1 MLSINTN
8 LSSLTAQKSL
18 NNSTQLLNKAIE
30 QMTTGY
36 KINHASDNSA
46 NFSISTNMEIKLSS
60 YQVAEDNVAMGL
72 DLIATASDTLDLV
85 SNHLTRIR
93 DLYEQAL
100 NGTYGEDSLKAIQ
113 SEMVARGDEIKRIL
127 SNAEYNGIELFMF
140 WGDSI
145 GSKFKPP
152 ITLQVGIDSSDNS
165 TISFKTELDPEVIP
179 YLNRVIYSIGS
190 IVPSGQ
196 TGQSILNPD
205 NNNPS
210 INVLPIVL
218 EQIDT
223 VLNGLSSKQTELGS
237 VQNRLESALDEIST
251 HYENLTSSRSTLKD
265 ADIAKVSSEYIRQ
278 QILQQ
283 ASATLLSTANQT
295 PSIALQLI

>member
-113 SEMVARGDEIKRIL
+113 SEMIARGDEIYRIL
-127 SNAEYNGIELFMF
+127 RSSEYNGIGLFSYF
-140 WGDSI
+140 TDGLV
-145 GSKFKPP
+145 GLLKPP

-165 TISFKTELDPEVIP
+165 TISFKTELDSGCVAC
-179 YLNRVIYSIGS
+179 LNRVIYSLK
-190 IVPSGQ
+190 IVDDSQ
-196 TGQSILNPD
+196 TGPSMLDPD
-205 NNNPS
+205 NNLS
-210 INVLPIVL
+210 IHVDPIVL
-218 EQIDT
+218 EQIDI
-223 VLNGLSSKQTELGS
+223 VLSGLSSKQTELGS

-251 HYENLTSSRSTLKD
+251 HYENLTSSHSTLKD